1 MPKIQAVWAIDIGQA
16 ALKALKLVPGTTN
29 PDEVV
34 AEAFDF
40 IEYPKILSQPDADPE
55 ELVRE
60 ALATFTDRNDVK
72 GCKVAIAVPG
82 QAGLVKF
89 IKLPPVEKKRIPDIV
104 KFEAKQQIPFAL
116 DEVVWSYQQI
126 GGDEDVSDEEFTMAE
141 VGLFAMK
148 RDQITRAILPLTVA
162 GVEVDIV
169 QMSPIALYN
178 YVCFDQVKGSGS
190 KDSVVVLDIG
200 ADNTDLI
207 ITDGTRIWQ
216 RNVPIGGNHFTR
228 ALTKELKLTFAKAEH
243 LKRNAT
249 KAPDPRA
256 IFTAMRGVFNDF
268 TSEVN
273 RSIGFYSSINRS
285 AKIRKVVGLGN
296 GFKLP
301 GLQKFLQ
308 QNLNQE
314 IEKVES
320 FARLAG
326 DEVKAAPQFQDNL
339 ASFAVAYGLGV
350 QGLGKGGLSTNLLP
364 PEIERVRL
372 IRAKKPWA
380 LASSALVMLGL
391 ASLFL
396 LGDYRLLA
404 KVSTPQFKA
413 AVEQAKSVSKRG
425 AEIKTAF
432 ETAKGVWQGKYD
444 EGKALIVDPGNRALW
459 PVFLKTVSGFFPD
472 PVVEYNLNPDDP
484 ANQETLE
491 KLRVH
496 IDKVLP
502 VWRTD
507 VAAEW
512 FDKLE
517 PNFKRLMHPYDVAN
531 APTGEGWVVQVVCHH
546 YNPYPSADQQR
557 ITNLKDPR
565 RTEFGSYQFITEK
578 VLHTLNSPLLRMNG
592 VSHVALAWMTTD
604 KSWTSEKGS
613 ATNNIANTTVPLLDR
628 AGPPESAEGAGGGMM
643 GGKDSM
649 MSMMRGMGQERGM
662 GGGMG
667 GMGGYAGMMGGG
679 KGGME
684 MMMRGQ
690 GGGMMGGMGMGTLAD
705 ADAKKKLKTLTRTD
719 FLIQF
724 LWKPE
729 PGIELPTDPEERKAK
744 LEEQAA
750 KVKEMFEKMS
760 EAEKQKSDS
769 AVKAPTAE
777 EIEKASKQKTSEVE
791 AAITK
796 ALSTLT
802 APGPGGA
809 AGPEARPRRPAPR
822 EHQRPRPRL
831 PPSRRSPRRNDHFHM
846 PVRVSG
852 SSLTLRAGW
861 AGPWRSRWGPG
872 HEPSPVWS
880 LNTAH
885 RSIKGRIHHGSS
897 QGIPPPVH
905 QVSLLDLDQRRGPV
919 RDHRLLRGLR
929 PGSGQGQDRGRGD
942 QVRRQ

>member
-16 ALKALKLVPGTTN
+16 ALKALKLVPGPN

-126 GGDEDVSDEEFTMAE
+126 GGDEEVSDEEFTMAE

-162 GVEVDIV
+162 GIEVDIV

-178 YVCFDQVKGSGS
+178 YICFDLLKGSGS

-285 AKIRKVVGLGN
+285 AKIRKVLGLGN

-314 IEKVES
+314 IEKVDA
-320 FARLAG
+320 FAKLAG

-339 ASFAVAYGLGV
+339 ASFAVAYGLGI

-364 PEIERVRL
+364 PEIERVRM

-391 ASLFL
+391 STLFL
-396 LGDYRLLA
+396 LGPFRLLA

-413 AVEQAKSVSKRG
+413 AVEQANSVTKRG
-425 AEIKTAF
+425 TTIKTAF
-432 ETAKGVWQGKYD
+432 ESAKTEWKGKFD
-444 EGKALIVDPGNRALW
+444 EGKSLIVDPTNRGLW
-459 PVFLKTVSGFFPD
+459 PSFLKTVSGFFPD
-472 PVVEYNLNPDDP
+472 PVTEYKLNPDDP

-496 IDKVLP
+496 IDLIKP

-507 VAAEW
+507 VAEGW
-512 FDKLE
+512 FNALDPK
-517 PNFKRLMHPYDVAN
+517 FKRLMHPYDVDAAN
-531 APTGEGWVVQVVCHH
+531 APKGEGWIVQIACHH
-546 YNPYPSADQQR
+546 YNPYPSAEQLKLP
-557 ITNLKDPR
+557 LKDPR
-565 RTEFGSYQFITEK
+565 RTQFGAYQFITEK
-578 VLHTLNSPLLRMNG
+578 VLHKLNSPFLRLYG
-592 VSHVALAWMTTD
+592 VSHVALAWMSIDTG
-604 KSWTSEKGS
+604 WTSEKGS
-613 ATNNIANTTVPLLDR
+613 ANNNLASSTVPVLDR
-628 AGPPESAEGAGGGMM
+628 ASPPADADTSGGGGMSGMMGAM
-643 GGKDSM
+643 GGKGGM
-649 MSMMRGMGQERGM
+649 GGYASMMR
-662 GGGMG
+662 GGMG
-667 GMGGYAGMMGGG
+667 GMG
-679 KGGME
+679 
-684 MMMRGQ
+684 
-690 GGGMMGGMGMGTLAD
+690 MGGMGMGSGGMGSGGMMGAMGGKGMGEMMRGMMGGQSMMGGPGMMPGAD
-705 ADAKKKLKTLTRTD
+705 AEAKKAIKTLTRTD

-724 LWKPE
+724 LWQPVAAE
-729 PGIELPTDPEERKAK
+729 ELPENPEQRKAK
-744 LEEQAA
+744 IEEQAA
-750 KVKEMFEKMS
+750 KVKEMNDKMH
-760 EAEKQKSDS
+760 EAETQKNSS
-769 AVKAPTAE
+769 AVTIPSAE

-796 ALSTLT
+796 ALTTLAT
-802 APGPGGA
+802 PGPEAAAGTPAAGTPGAPGGA
-809 AGPEARPRRPAPR
+809 ATPGVPAAPG
-822 EHQRPRPRL
+822 
-831 PPSRRSPRRNDHFHM
+831 
-846 PVRVSG
+846 VS
-852 SSLTLRAGW
+852 TA
-861 AGPWRSRWGPG
+861 PG
-872 HEPSPVWS
+872 AP
-880 LNTAH
+880 
-885 RSIKGRIHHGSS
+885 KS
-897 QGIPPPVH
+897 Q
-905 QVSLLDLDQRRGPV
+905 
-919 RDHRLLRGLR
+919 
-929 PGSGQGQDRGRGD
+929 
-942 QVRRQ
+942 

>member
-1 MPKIQAVWAIDIGQA
+1 MAKIQAVWAIDIGQA
-16 ALKALKLVPGTTN
+16 ALKALKLVPGST

-40 IEYPKILSQPDADPE
+40 IEYPKILSQPDADAE

-116 DEVVWSYQQI
+116 DEVVWAYQQI
-126 GGDEDVSDEEFTMAE
+126 GGDEDGGDEEFTMAE

-162 GVEVDIV
+162 GIEVDIV

-178 YVCFDQVKGSGS
+178 YIVYDQIKGTGS
-190 KDSVVVLDIG
+190 KDSVVVIDIG

-256 IFTAMRGVFNDF
+256 VFTAMRGVFNDF

-285 AKIRKVVGLGN
+285 AKIRKVIGLGN

-308 QNLNQE
+308 QNLSQE
-314 IEKVES
+314 VEKVDA
-320 FARLAG
+320 FTKLAG

-339 ASFAVAYGLGV
+339 ASFAVAYGLGL
-350 QGLGKGGLSTNLLP
+350 QGLGVASLGTNLLP

-391 ASLFL
+391 SSLFM

-404 KVSTPQFKA
+404 KVSTPQFTA
-413 AVEQAKSVSKRG
+413 AVDQAKSVSKRG
-425 AEIKTAF
+425 AEIKSGFEAAKTAW
-432 ETAKGVWQGKYD
+432 EEKNA
-444 EGKALIVDPGNRALW
+444 EGKALIIDPTDRALW
-459 PVFLKTVSGFFPD
+459 PGFLSTVSGFFPD
-472 PVVEYNLNPDDP
+472 PIAEYQLDPDDP
-484 ANQETLE
+484 ANQDTLE

-496 IDKVLP
+496 IDLIKP

-507 VAAEW
+507 VKTEW
-512 FDKLE
+512 FDTLDAK
-517 PNFKRLMHPYDVAN
+517 FKRLMHPYDVTN
-531 APTGEGWVVQVVCHH
+531 EPSGDGWIVQMVCHH
-546 YNPYPSADQQR
+546 YNPSPSPEQLR
-557 ITNLKDPR
+557 LPLTDPKR
-565 RTEFGSYQFITEK
+565 VEFGPYQFITEK
-578 VLHTLNSPLLRMNG
+578 VLRNLNSPLLRLYG
-592 VSHVALAWMTTD
+592 VSHVALAWMTID
-604 KSWTSEKGS
+604 SSWTSEKG
-613 ATNNIANTTVPLLDR
+613 ANNNNLASNTVPLLDR
-628 AGPPESAEGAGGGMM
+628 ASPPAEAEGAGAAGG
-643 GGKDSM
+643 
-649 MSMMRGMGQERGM
+649 

-667 GMGGYAGMMGGG
+667 NYAAMMAGGRMAGGMGMGGYGSGGRGMEMMRGMMGGG
-679 KGGME
+679 SMGNYAA
-684 MMMRGQ
+684 MMRN
-690 GGGMMGGMGMGTLAD
+690 MGGMGAMGGLNQDD
-705 ADAKKKLKTLTRTD
+705 ATKKLKTLTRTD

-724 LWKPE
+724 LWKPKPPE
-729 PGIELPTDPEERKAK
+729 ELPADPEARKAK
-744 LEEQAA
+744 LEEKAA
-750 KVKEMFEKMS
+750 EVKGMIEKME
-760 EAEKQKSDS
+760 EAQKQKSGT
-769 AVKAPTAE
+769 AVTIPSAE
-777 EIEKASKQKTSEVE
+777 EIEKASAQKSSELD
-791 AAITK
+791 AAIAK
-796 ALSTLT
+796 ALSTLSNPNAPGEAT
-802 APGPGGA
+802 APGAPAAPGATPAPAVPGGA
-809 AGPEARPRRPAPR
+809 
-822 EHQRPRPRL
+822 
-831 PPSRRSPRRNDHFHM
+831 PPTP
-846 PVRVSG
+846 
-852 SSLTLRAGW
+852 
-861 AGPWRSRWGPG
+861 
-872 HEPSPVWS
+872 
-880 LNTAH
+880 
-885 RSIKGRIHHGSS
+885 
-897 QGIPPPVH
+897 
-905 QVSLLDLDQRRGPV
+905 
-919 RDHRLLRGLR
+919 
-929 PGSGQGQDRGRGD
+929 
-942 QVRRQ
+942 